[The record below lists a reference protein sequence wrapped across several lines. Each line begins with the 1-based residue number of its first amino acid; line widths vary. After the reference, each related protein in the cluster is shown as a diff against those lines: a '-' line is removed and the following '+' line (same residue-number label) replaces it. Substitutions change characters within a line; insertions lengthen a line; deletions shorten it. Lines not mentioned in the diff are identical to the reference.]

1 MPIWLRNFTF
11 NQISEYKKE
20 EHEAYEK
27 ASSQDS
33 NKQTA
38 IGPDGKI
45 NPQAFKKPTSSSY
58 K

>member
-1 MPIWLRNFTF
+1 MPIWLRNFTLT
-11 NQISEYKKE
+11 QISEYKKE

-27 ASSQDS
+27 ASSKDS